1 MNDTPPDV
9 DAAFTAMFATLTP
22 TQRVRMVS
30 EMFDSARRHL
40 VSGIRAEQPDI
51 TECELKV
58 QVFLRTY
65 RDDYAPA
72 ERDRIVAS
80 IRQQT

>member
-9 DAAFTAMFATLTP
+9 DAAFTAMFATLRP

-30 EMFDSARRHL
+30 EMFDSARRLL

-51 TECELKV
+51 TDTELKV

>member
-9 DAAFTAMFATLTP
+9 DAAFSAMFATLTP
-22 TQRVRMVS
+22 TQRVRMMS
-30 EMFDSARRHL
+30 EMFDTVRRIL

-51 TECELKV
+51 SDTELKV

-65 RDDYAPA
+65 RDDYAPD
-72 ERDRIVAS
+72 ERDRIVAF
-80 IRQQT
+80 IRQQG

>member
-1 MNDTPPDV
+1 M
-9 DAAFTAMFATLTP
+9 M
-22 TQRVRMVS
+22 S
-30 EMFDSARRHL
+30 EMFDTARRIL

-51 TECELKV
+51 SDTELKV

-72 ERDRIVAS
+72 ERDLIVAH
-80 IRQQT
+80 IRQAG

>member
-30 EMFDSARRHL
+30 EMFDSARRLL

-51 TECELKV
+51 TDTELKV

-72 ERDRIVAS
+72 ERDRIVAN
-80 IRQQT
+80 IRQQA

>member
-30 EMFDSARRHL
+30 EMFDSARRLL

-51 TECELKV
+51 TDTELKV

-65 RDDYAPA
+65 PDDYAPA